1 MEKRSFRD
9 WALENRLVVDR
20 SKYKGS
26 VPFKEYVVVV
36 NHWCH
41 RVLLTIAQLSLIV
54 MLCTVF
60 VNVVLRFCF
69 NSGIKWAEEVPGL
82 LVTLFTFIACAIGV
96 RDHLHISVSMIY
108 DRFKKGGKVRKAMDV
123 LTDVATLLC
132 GIVFFIGGI
141 QVISRLMKHPGILPM
156 TGWPTWI
163 QFIPLVFGGFIVI
176 FDSLLFLFGVLDR
189 DDLLYS
195 EKEIDYVELLEEQR
209 KEEEVGR

>member
-1 MEKRSFRD
+1 MGNKAFRD
-9 WALENRLVVDR
+9 WALDNRLAIDR
-20 SKYKGS
+20 TKYPGK
-26 VPFKEYVVVV
+26 VPFKEYIIVV

-96 RDHLHISVSMIY
+96 RDHLHISVTMIY
-108 DRFKKGGKVRKAMDV
+108 EKLKKGGKARKFMDV
-123 LTDVATLLC
+123 LTDLTTLLC
-132 GIVFFIGGI
+132 GVVFFVGGI
-141 QVISRLMKHPGILPM
+141 QVISRLVKHPGILPM

-163 QFIPLVFGGFIVI
+163 QFVPLVFGGFIVV
-176 FDSLLFLFGVLDR
+176 FDSLLFLFGLIDR

-195 EKEIDYVELLEEQR
+195 EKEVDYVELLEEQK
-209 KEEEVGR
+209 KEGEAGK